1 MKLMQWKPN
10 TISMFD
16 EMDSI
21 IGSYYNR
28 GWNLPHRDND
38 WDPPVDVKELNDSY
52 LLSADIPG
60 LTRSDIK
67 VNIDKNVLS
76 ISGEKDLEMN
86 DNNSD
91 YYYRE
96 RKYGAFSRTFNLPE
110 SIDQDKVSAS
120 FKNGTLE
127 VSLPKHENVVSKDR
141 KIKVS

>member
-16 EMDSI
+16 EVDSI
-21 IGSYYNR
+21 IGSFYNR
-28 GWNLPHRDND
+28 GWNLPARDND
-38 WDPPVDVKELNDSY
+38 WVPPVDVKELNDSY

-76 ISGEKDLEMN
+76 ISGEKNLEMN
-86 DNNSD
+86 DNNGD

-96 RKYGAFSRTFNLPE
+96 RKYGVFSRTFNLPE

-141 KIKVS
+141 QIKVS

>member
-38 WDPPVDVKELNDSY
+38 WEPPVDVKELNDSY

-67 VNIDKNVLS
+67 VNIDKNILS
-76 ISGEKDLEMN
+76 ISGEKNLDMN
-86 DNNSD
+86 NNKGE

-96 RKYGAFSRTFNLPE
+96 RRYGAFKRTFNLPE